1 VRVLGID
8 LELAPVIPMDNRRA
22 VHGDRFFVV
31 KLPRRVQPLVR
42 LVVSSNTAAMELRMV
57 FFYFLAL

>member
-1 VRVLGID
+1 
-8 LELAPVIPMDNRRA
+8 MDNRRA
-22 VHGDRFFVV
+22 VHGDRFLVV
-31 KLPRRVQPLVR
+31 KLPQRVQPLVR